1 MNFWR
6 HQALL
11 GEFQFYSLQG
21 LNKEHKHLRLP
32 VILSNRDFP
41 VESLGLVTCRV
52 KTKTLKSD
60 QIEIAL
66 WVLGHYNNIVEK

>member
-6 HQALL
+6 YQALL
-11 GEFQFYSLQG
+11 GECQFCSLQG

-41 VESLGLVTCRV
+41 VESLGLVTWRV
-52 KTKTLKSD
+52 KQKYYKVTKLRFHSECWD
-60 QIEIAL
+60 II
-66 WVLGHYNNIVEK
+66 IVEK

>member
-52 KTKTLKSD
+52 KQKHYKVTKLRFHSECWD
-60 QIEIAL
+60 II
-66 WVLGHYNNIVEK
+66 IVEK